1 MLNFPAI
8 FAIMKNMTDDITG
21 LPGKEREVQAGE
33 NISEE
38 RVPIIE
44 VGREPE
50 VAPETGIEKLEKEQ
64 YVLPTPVLDDQTGEV
79 LVSPPAPIAPEI
91 ILPITAAEYQM
102 GLEAKIEDSLR
113 WLAEWSKRL
122 IKLLGEK
129 VGFAG
134 KHTG

>member
-21 LPGKEREVQAGE
+21 LPDKEREVRTE
-33 NISEE
+33 NGFNEE

-50 VAPETGIEKLEKEQ
+50 VTPETGIEKLEKEQ

-79 LVSPPAPIAPEI
+79 LVSPPAPVAPEI
-91 ILPITAAEYQM
+91 ILPITAAEYQA

>member
-1 MLNFPAI
+1 
-8 FAIMKNMTDDITG
+8 MKNMADDITG
-21 LPGKEREVQAGE
+21 LPGKEREAKTE
-33 NISEE
+33 NGFSEE

-50 VAPETGIEKLEKEQ
+50 VAPETGVEKLEKEQ
-64 YVLPTPVLDDQTGEV
+64 HVLPAPVLDDQTGEV
-79 LVSPPAPIAPEI
+79 LVSPPAPVAPEI
-91 ILPITAAEYQM
+91 ILPLTAEEYQM
-102 GLEAKIEDSLR
+102 GLEAKIDDFLR

-129 VGFAG
+129 VGFAE

>member
-1 MLNFPAI
+1 
-8 FAIMKNMTDDITG
+8 MKNMADDITG
-21 LPGKEREVQAGE
+21 LPGKEREAKIE
-33 NISEE
+33 NGFSEE

-79 LVSPPAPIAPEI
+79 LVSPPAPVAPEI

-102 GLEAKIEDSLR
+102 GFEAKIEDSLR

-122 IKLLGEK
+122 IKLLGGK
-129 VGFAG
+129 VGFKKAI
-134 KHTG
+134 

>member
-21 LPGKEREVQAGE
+21 LPDKEREVRTE
-33 NISEE
+33 NGFSEE

-50 VAPETGIEKLEKEQ
+50 VTPETGIEKLEKEQ
-64 YVLPTPVLDDQTGEV
+64 YILPTPVLDDQTGEV
-79 LVSPPAPIAPEI
+79 LVSPPAPVAPEI
-91 ILPITAAEYQM
+91 ILPITAEEYQM

>member
-1 MLNFPAI
+1 
-8 FAIMKNMTDDITG
+8 MKNMADDITG
-21 LPGKEREVQAGE
+21 LPGKEREAKVE
-33 NISEE
+33 DRFSEE

-50 VAPETGIEKLEKEQ
+50 VAPQTGVEKLEKEQ
-64 YVLPTPVLDDQTGEV
+64 HVLPAPVLDDQTGEV
-79 LVSPPAPIAPEI
+79 LVSPPAPVAPEI
-91 ILPITAAEYQM
+91 ILPLTTEEYQM

-122 IKLLGEK
+122 IKLLGGK
-129 VGFAG
+129 VGFVE

>member
-1 MLNFPAI
+1 
-8 FAIMKNMTDDITG
+8 MKNMADDLTG
-21 LPGKEREVQAGE
+21 LSGKEREVKAGE
-33 NISEE
+33 GISEQ

-50 VAPETGIEKLEKEQ
+50 IAPQMGVERLKKEQ
-64 YVLPTPVLDDQTGEV
+64 HVLPAPVLDDQTGEV
-79 LVSPPAPIAPEI
+79 LVSPLAPVAPEI
-91 ILPITAAEYQM
+91 ILPITAEEYQM

>member
-1 MLNFPAI
+1 
-8 FAIMKNMTDDITG
+8 MKNMADDITS
-21 LPGKEREVQAGE
+21 LPGKEREAKTE
-33 NISEE
+33 NSFSEE

-64 YVLPTPVLDDQTGEV
+64 YVLPTPVLDDQTGQI
-79 LVSPPAPIAPEI
+79 LVSPPAPVAPEI
-91 ILPITAAEYQM
+91 ILPITAEEYQM

-113 WLAEWSKRL
+113 WLAEWSRRL

-129 VGFAG
+129 VGFKKAI
-134 KHTG
+134 

>member
-1 MLNFPAI
+1 
-8 FAIMKNMTDDITG
+8 MKNMADDITS
-21 LPGKEREVQAGE
+21 LPSKEREAKTEDGF
-33 NISEE
+33 SEE

-79 LVSPPAPIAPEI
+79 LVSPPAPVAPEI

-134 KHTG
+134 KRTG

>member
-1 MLNFPAI
+1 
-8 FAIMKNMTDDITG
+8 MKNMADDITG
-21 LPGKEREVQAGE
+21 LPGKEREVQTGG
-33 NISEE
+33 NISEQ

-50 VAPETGIEKLEKEQ
+50 VAPQTGIEKLEKEQ
-64 YVLPTPVLDDQTGEV
+64 YILPTSVLHDQTGQV

-91 ILPITAAEYQM
+91 ILPITAEEYQM
-102 GLEAKIEDSLR
+102 GLEAKIENSLR

-129 VGFAG
+129 VGFKKAI
-134 KHTG
+134 

>member
-8 FAIMKNMTDDITG
+8 FAIMKNMADDITG
-21 LPGKEREVQAGE
+21 LPGKEREVQAEE
-33 NISEE
+33 NISEQ
-38 RVPIIE
+38 RAPIIE

-64 YVLPTPVLDDQTGEV
+64 HVLPAPVLDDQTGEV
-79 LVSPPAPIAPEI
+79 LVSPPAPVKPEI
-91 ILPITAAEYQM
+91 ILPLTAVEYQI

-113 WLAEWSKRL
+113 WLAEWSRRL

-129 VGFAG
+129 VGFVKG
-134 KHTG
+134 